1 MAAHC
6 GDCFMFYPV
15 FYLMNV
21 FSVLLSVVIA
31 LLLKR
36 ELVVLLF
43 VGLQLVKYLSTFTY
57 SSIWCHWKA
66 IFCDCDSFWTLL

>member
-1 MAAHC
+1 
-6 GDCFMFYPV
+6 MFYPV

-43 VGLQLVKYLSTFTY
+43 VGL
-57 SSIWCHWKA
+57 
-66 IFCDCDSFWTLL
+66 